1 MKLLNLLTFT
11 TLSAVAVAWT
21 DQVALEYA
29 STGCR
34 GRFNHAWIGSDRREI
49 KMKNTTESVYITTVN
64 DGIWRWYGFSES
76 TEDGTACYGDLV
88 ARMYSPCFDL
98 NSYVPKGKPKV
109 ECIQICSMLAD
120 KKHSYS
126 CAAIGVTE

>member
-1 MKLLNLLTFT
+1 MRLTKLLTLTTF
-11 TLSAVAVAWT
+11 SAVAAAWRN
-21 DQVALEYA
+21 QVAFEYDGP
-29 STGCR
+29 GC
-34 GRFNHAWIGSDRREI
+34 GGKFSHAWIGANNQQI
-49 KMKNTTESVYITTVN
+49 KMRNSTQSVYITTAN

-76 TEDGTACYGDLV
+76 TEDGGSCYGDVV

-98 NSYVPKGKPKV
+98 TSYVPQGKPKV
-109 ECIQICSMLAD
+109 ECIRICSMLAD